1 MKSNAKNAAFMKF
14 TNRQQI
20 LDIIRKGPV
29 FRAEIARKT
38 SLTRAAVSLIIDEL
52 VKAGIVIET
61 GVGTSDYGRK
71 PVLLAINPNSHYAIG
86 LNISRSDCSA
96 GIVNI
101 KGELLKKRNIDIA
114 RAASAD
120 EALEIISNELES
132 LITDSK
138 IESADLLGIGVSTP
152 GPLDVN
158 SGVILNPPNFSMWH
172 NIKITEELKGRLHF
186 DTYLDDNSTALAL
199 AEKNYGEGSK
209 YENFMLL
216 VVDTGVGAGIVTND
230 NIYRSLKGIG
240 SKVGHITV
248 DINGERC
255 DCGNI
260 GCLELYTSIPA
271 LLKNIKKY
279 DSKISS
285 WKEIVDRAENGDK
298 GCLDM
303 IEREARYLSAGIVS
317 VANILELNAVIL
329 SGYINYKPQMLLN
342 YIRDIVNSSIM
353 ARNIHRLTILQSS
366 IADAAEVVSSAAIV
380 IDRFF
385 SREW

>member
-1 MKSNAKNAAFMKF
+1 M
-14 TNRQQI
+14 
-20 LDIIRKGPV
+20 DIIRKGPV